1 MIHPVNILVMF
12 VFMFR
17 LVSDGDGQAAAGDAS
32 GEDKEPG
39 EEKSS
44 VVDNR
49 EDTSTPVADV
59 TTTTT
64 TTTHREEKK
73 EPQTTIKTLLPVI
86 RSPSHAQ
93 EISGTDRS
101 AFSLSIFYASFREGY
116 CHIFQNNSVIILSFW
131 KCSFMFL
138 GGNM

>member
-1 MIHPVNILVMF
+1 MVMS

-17 LVSDGDGQAAAGDAS
+17 LVSDGDGQAPAGDAS

-44 VVDNR
+44 VIDNR

-59 TTTTT
+59 TTAV
-64 TTTHREEKK
+64 THREEKK

-93 EISGTDRS
+93 EISATDRS
-101 AFSLSIFYASFREGY
+101 AFSLSIFYASFPEGY
-116 CHIFQNNSVIILSFW
+116 SHIFQNNSVIILSFW
-131 KCSFMFL
+131 KCSFMFP